1 MSEFEKL
8 MNELKNMKSE
18 HRAKHIENSRETWA
32 AISKNDFAALG
43 FDSLEQLKEW
53 ILSNPYSNII

>member
-18 HRAKHIENSRETWA
+18 HRAKHIENSKETWSMIA
-32 AISKNDFAALG
+32 KHDLAGLG
-43 FDSLEQLKEW
+43 FESMEQLKEW
-53 ILSNPYSNII
+53 ILSNPYSNI